1 MPIEI
6 RFTGNKKVDA
16 IINGFTVKTDQSFK
30 SGGDNTAPEPFSLFI
45 ASLGTCAGIYVKSF
59 CDQRGIDTSAIH
71 MVMDYN
77 YDPIQKMITKFIMHI
92 HVPAGFPDQYET
104 AVIKTASLCT
114 VKRHL
119 SDKIENEII
128 IIRD

>member
-1 MPIEI
+1 
-6 RFTGNKKVDA
+6 
-16 IINGFTVKTDQSFK
+16 
-30 SGGDNTAPEPFSLFI
+30 
-45 ASLGTCAGIYVKSF
+45 
-59 CDQRGIDTSAIH
+59 
-71 MVMDYN
+71 
-77 YDPIQKMITKFIMHI
+77 MITKFIMHI